1 MKPSVCAHALVQS
14 YARHEAA
21 EPIASG
27 RTNTPPR
34 LKIVTRPPLLLRLA
48 KAVTRRRI
56 HGGNRLVQVFE
67 RLGLLDVVVQYRLG
81 HSVSLNVPLFRE
93 DTCWDQR
100 DIEDYERRLV
110 HSLCRL
116 LEPLNDVVL
125 FDCGAGIGTFS
136 ALVCSQTSSVA
147 RVIAFEPNLDVAGF
161 LKHNLSYLQV
171 SSLSITKAVSCFE
184 GSGHLEVPDYDSS
197 GHARYL
203 APGDGPLEVVTI
215 DSFGVR
221 SGSVAIKVDAEGGEL
236 DILKGAVQTI
246 SSARTCLVTVEA
258 NPHVARRTKRDPVEC
273 LKFLQSLRPFRFVIA
288 ETAETPS
295 TSAPLIKDGQKANY
309 NVIGWTP

>member
-1 MKPSVCAHALVQS
+1 M
-14 YARHEAA
+14 
-21 EPIASG
+21 
-27 RTNTPPR
+27 
-34 LKIVTRPPLLLRLA
+34 
-48 KAVTRRRI
+48 TRRRI
-56 HGGNRLVQVFE
+56 HGGNRLVRVFG

-81 HSVSLNVPLFRE
+81 HSVRFNVPLFRK

-116 LEPLNDVVL
+116 LEPLSDVVL
-125 FDCGAGIGTFS
+125 FDCRADIGTFS

-147 RVIAFEPNLDVAGF
+147 RVIAFEPNPDVVGF
-161 LKHNLSYLQV
+161 LNQNLSCLQV
-171 SSLSITKAVSCFE
+171 SSLSITKALRCYE
-184 GSGHLEVPDYDSS
+184 GSGRLEVPDYDSS
-197 GHARYL
+197 DHARYL

-215 DSFGVR
+215 DSLGVR
-221 SGSVAIKVDAEGGEL
+221 NGSVAIKIDMEGGEL
-236 DILKGAVQTI
+236 DVLRGAAQTI

-258 NPHVARRTKRDPVEC
+258 NPRVARRTKRDPVEC
-273 LKFLQSLRPFRFVIA
+273 LRFLQSLRPFRFVIA

-295 TSAPLIKDGQKANY
+295 TSAPLIKDGQKANF